1 MGAVIF
7 ADATIP
13 GEVVAI
19 VGSFLTLI
27 IVGFAGWVASTMYR
41 TAATIARV
49 ENRLDDHDR
58 RLGEIHDEFIN
69 GANPE
74 HRGK

>member
-19 VGSFLTLI
+19 VGSFVVLI
-27 IVGFAGWVASTMYR
+27 ITGFAGWLASTMYR

-58 RLGEIHDEFIN
+58 RLASHDEFIN

-74 HRGK
+74 HRGR

>member
-58 RLGEIHDEFIN
+58 RLGTHDEFIN

>member
-27 IVGFAGWVASTMYR
+27 IVGFTGWVASTMYR

-58 RLGEIHDEFIN
+58 RLGIHDEFID